1 MKRNKWLKMKKSSF
15 IEGTVIATLAIVITK
30 ILGMLYVIPFYAII
44 GVQGSA
50 LYAYAYN
57 IYVIFLDISS
67 AGLPVAISK
76 IIKEYNTL
84 GMMDAKVRAYKVAK
98 KIISF
103 ISVAAFIVL
112 FLFAGNLAS
121 LILGDLQ
128 GGNTISD
135 VTFVIRCVS
144 FAILVIPFLSVSKGY
159 LQGHNIIN
167 VSSIS
172 QVIEQVVRIIVI
184 LGGSYLGLK
193 VLNLS
198 LTTSVGIAVFGAFVG
213 GFAAILYIF
222 INMRKNKKELS
233 LEEVEKKDDISNREI
248 LKKIISYALPFIII
262 DVAVSLY
269 NFIDMVLI
277 SRTMGYLG
285 YDAATTEFVTSSVAT
300 WANKINV
307 IVNSVA
313 MGLTVSLIPN
323 IVEAFT
329 LKKWS
334 LVEKRLNKAIQIILV
349 TCIPMV
355 LGISFLAKPIWNIFY
370 GNSNL
375 ELGSIVL
382 GVSIFGAL
390 FYNIYMITSMTLQSL
405 NKFKAVYF
413 TTFLGYLT
421 NAFLDVPLMLLCQ
434 HLNLQPFI
442 GALLASILGY
452 SLASFSALIILRKH
466 HHLKYHES
474 YKMFAKILV
483 PSFCMM
489 LAVFFV
495 ARLCP
500 ISYNSRTSCIFYVFL
515 TSVSGAIVYLFIA
528 YKMKIL
534 DNVFGKEYLDR
545 IIRKLTFNK
554 WPKKN
559 TKN

>member
-1 MKRNKWLKMKKSSF
+1 MKKSSF

-198 LTTSVGIAVFGAFVG
+198 LTTSVGIAVFGAFAG
-213 GFAAILYIF
+213 GFAAMLYIF

-248 LKKIISYALPFIII
+248 LKKIISYAIPFIII

-421 NAFLDVPLMLLCQ
+421 NAFLDVPLMLLC
-434 HLNLQPFI
+434 HRLNLQPFI
-442 GALLASILGY
+442 GALLATILGY
-452 SLASFSALIILRKH
+452 TLASTSALIILRKH
-466 HHLKYHES
+466 HQLKYHES
-474 YKMFAKILV
+474 YKMFGKILV
-483 PSFCMM
+483 PSLCMM
-489 LAVFFV
+489 LVVFLV

-515 TSVSGAIVYLFIA
+515 TSVSGVIVYLFIA